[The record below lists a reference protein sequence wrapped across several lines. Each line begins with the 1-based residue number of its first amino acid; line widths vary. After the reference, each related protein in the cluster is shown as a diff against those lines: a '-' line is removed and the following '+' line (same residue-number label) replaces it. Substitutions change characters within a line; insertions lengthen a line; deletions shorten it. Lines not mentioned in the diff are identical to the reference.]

1 MYQMPGWASPKHTRS
16 FILTGGLMT
25 MERSPPECFMAGIGE
40 GMNDRGVPCGKE
52 TEGNDLLLL
61 LDDHVQD
68 RCTLIGPTSGTKH
81 RLYHGTQYDVHR
93 TRFSSRHTY
102 RSYLGGRLPSHIK
115 TLLLILFAHVHLEYE
130 DEHGTASLPL
140 GRSSRASRRDTS
152 ASERLQASTLNYGVG
167 LVQCDG
173 ECGEPYDPA
182 SGKTIELR
190 LECFLIA
197 RKKPPAEISLSTLVR
212 TAGGMMIMDDR
223 YQTTSPPGS
232 EGMADIHGYCKG
244 LLAAYD
250 MQAREFIIH
259 PVTYSGGVNY
269 PAGNTFPFDLDASL
283 LSPKRD
289 KSSHVGDLRDCAK
302 ASASPAALTRIDWTR
317 KEASRK
323 GFQGAT
329 PNHEGATHLYNPEQ
343 RNRRQTVLTNPM
355 GGVAELSHGLQ
366 TSQLIVSSLPAM
378 APFQAVIGGAIAQ
391 LGSPARFGFR
401 SVTGTPSL

>member
-40 GMNDRGVPCGKE
+40 GMNDRGVPCGRE
-52 TEGNDLLLL
+52 IEGNDLLLL
-61 LDDHVQD
+61 LDDHAQN

-102 RSYLGGRLPSHIK
+102 RSYLGVR
-115 TLLLILFAHVHLEYE
+115 TLLLILIAHVHLEYE
-130 DEHGTASLPL
+130 DEHGTASLGTL
-140 GRSSRASRRDTS
+140 GRSSQASRRDTG

-167 LVQCDG
+167 LVQCVG

-223 YQTTSPPGS
+223 YQTTSRL
-232 EGMADIHGYCKG
+232 H
-244 LLAAYD
+244 
-250 MQAREFIIH
+250 
-259 PVTYSGGVNY
+259 SGGVNY
-269 PAGNTFPFDLDASL
+269 PAGNTVPFDLDASL

-289 KSSHVGDLRDCAK
+289 KSSHMGDLRDCAK
-302 ASASPAALTRIDWTR
+302 ASASPAALTRIYWTR

-329 PNHEGATHLYNPEQ
+329 RLITGATHLHNPEQ
-343 RNRRQTVLTNPM
+343 DATWSAEQAPNGFNPPWAVWPNSPIVFKPANELYRACPPWRHLKRWGHQLVL
-355 GGVAELSHGLQ
+355 GLD
-366 TSQLIVSSLPAM
+366 P
-378 APFQAVIGGAIAQ
+378 
-391 LGSPARFGFR
+391 SPGHR
-401 SVTGTPSL
+401 LCE

>member
-61 LDDHVQD
+61 LDGHVQD

-81 RLYHGTQYDVHR
+81 CLYHGTQYD
-93 TRFSSRHTY
+93 HTY
-102 RSYLGGRLPSHIK
+102 RSYLGGRLPSHIE

-130 DEHGTASLPL
+130 DEHGTASLGAS
-140 GRSSRASRRDTS
+140 GRSSQASRRDTS

-190 LECFLIA
+190 LEC
-197 RKKPPAEISLSTLVR
+197 S
-212 TAGGMMIMDDR
+212 AGGMMIMDDR
-223 YQTTSPPGS
+223 YQTTNKPGTAP

-244 LLAAYD
+244 VLTTYLLAAYN
-250 MQAREFIIH
+250 MQARDFVH
-259 PVTYSGGVNY
+259 PSRKYPDSGGVNY
-269 PAGNTFPFDLDASL
+269 PAGNTVPFDLDASL

-289 KSSHVGDLRDCAK
+289 KSSHMGDLQDCAK

-317 KEASRK
+317 KEASPK

-329 PNHEGATHLYNPEQ
+329 STHLHNPEQ
-343 RNRRQTVLTNPM
+343 DATWSAEQAPNGFNPPWAVWPNSPM
-355 GGVAELSHGLQ
+355 VFKPANELYRACPPWRHLK
-366 TSQLIVSSLPAM
+366 
-378 APFQAVIGGAIAQ
+378 
-391 LGSPARFGFR
+391 R
-401 SVTGTPSL
+401 